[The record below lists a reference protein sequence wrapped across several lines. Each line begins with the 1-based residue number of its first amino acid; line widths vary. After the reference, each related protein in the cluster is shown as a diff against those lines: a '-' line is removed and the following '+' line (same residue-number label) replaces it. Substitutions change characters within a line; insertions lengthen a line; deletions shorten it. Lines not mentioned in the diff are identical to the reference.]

1 MYKYDSKEIKSQ
13 KIYEHKKHPRKK
25 RIFET
30 IK

>member
-13 KIYEHKKHPRKK
+13 KIYKRKKYPRKK